1 MSQET
6 HVNSFKELG
15 GRKVCMSFVK
25 MRLGRL
31 ISGAKKGKKGPGSR
45 APMDVAEYL
54 PGGLMTDDVQQV
66 PERWLES
73 CNATT
78 SRNTRVLIFGGGEIY
93 GVKSEDPFYSPSHGG
108 LSRRK
113 SHTHVEKGARCQ
125 GSGSAS
131 EKFATTKVTNK

>member
-1 MSQET
+1 MC
-6 HVNSFKELG
+6 LG
-15 GRKVCMSFVK
+15 TWFVK
-25 MRLGRL
+25 GPCYE
-31 ISGAKKGKKGPGSR
+31 KKDKR
-45 APMDVAEYL
+45 
-54 PGGLMTDDVQQV
+54 Q
-66 PERWLES
+66 
-73 CNATT
+73 N
-78 SRNTRVLIFGGGEIY
+78 NTRQVLIFGGGEIY

>member
-78 SRNTRVLIFGGGEIY
+78 SRNTRVGAF
-93 GVKSEDPFYSPSHGG
+93 S
-108 LSRRK
+108 SRRGTAPLCRL
-113 SHTHVEKGARCQ
+113 STLLNYGQQEWTLSDLSPRD
-125 GSGSAS
+125 
-131 EKFATTKVTNK
+131 